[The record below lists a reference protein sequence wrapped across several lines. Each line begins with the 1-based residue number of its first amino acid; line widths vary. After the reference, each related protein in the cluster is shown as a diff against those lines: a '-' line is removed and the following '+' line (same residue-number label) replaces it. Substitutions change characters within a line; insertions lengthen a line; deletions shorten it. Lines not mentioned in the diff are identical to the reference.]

1 MKLKFNFS
9 PVLPYYLFVIGVF
22 LLIVSPV
29 LFSDGMFMDG
39 LIYSSIAHN
48 LSQGIGTFWN
58 PRFSATC
65 MTDFH
70 GHPPLAFGLQSIFY
84 TLFGESR
91 IIDKAYSLL
100 TFVVVGYVLIK
111 IWNALNLKHSW
122 LPLLFWLSTPLVIWA
137 CSNNMLENTLSIF
150 TSLSVLLYLKSQQ
163 DRKYF
168 YIILSGLMLSLGF
181 LTKGF
186 VAFFPWSFPLLMWLL
201 VRQQSFLRMI
211 IDSLGVLFC
220 SVTPLI
226 ILMILSSEAHT
237 TITKYINSQ
246 VINSIINVSTVES
259 RFFILQRLFL
269 ELIPTFCFFLIFII
283 WGVRKKFSI
292 NQLKINFKLASVFI
306 LLGLSGVFPIM
317 ITLKQSGFYMLATF
331 PFFAIGLGILIYPL
345 IDFLFHDYTNKS
357 KQFFNWIG
365 YITFLTGLILSV
377 YFSNRI
383 GRDTDKMED
392 THKIL
397 SLIPKH
403 SVINVYP
410 NIWQE
415 WDLHGYYQR
424 YKNISLD
431 QNIEN
436 KRDFLLIRKNEYSK
450 DQNKDYKL
458 VELQTNEYVLLK
470 KK

>member
-410 NIWQE
+410 NIWKE